1 MEFKDE
7 KVRYKVWL
15 YVERKLWGVISN
27 SNEFDTSKL
36 NLRHISRVFTV
47 RSLINY
53 NFKDQSLKSLKI
65 LYSGS
70 KVKLLHK
77 FKHSI

>member
-15 YVERKLWGVISN
+15 YVERKLWGVISD

-36 NLRHISRVFTV
+36 NLRHISREFTV
-47 RSLINY
+47 RSLTNY
-53 NFKDQSLKSLKI
+53 NFKDQSLTSLKI
-65 LYSGS
+65 LCNG
-70 KVKLLHK
+70 
-77 FKHSI
+77 